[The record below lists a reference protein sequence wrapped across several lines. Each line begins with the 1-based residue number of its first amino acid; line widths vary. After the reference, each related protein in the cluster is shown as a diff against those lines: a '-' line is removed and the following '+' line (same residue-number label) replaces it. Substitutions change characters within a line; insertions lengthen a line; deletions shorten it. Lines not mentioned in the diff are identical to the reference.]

1 MQDMARTSRC
11 AEATGPNSCAVT
23 RRDPRRATHGT
34 RAKVNDGTVQT
45 FSGNFRR
52 FPASPEGFRPFP
64 EGLGVLLAAERP
76 VRPLVMALLFGRL
89 MEAHCLRYRELATH
103 SVAMATGKA
112 EPRVLHGSGCLTRG
126 RLSSEEVSGQ
136 GARSLVVFLLKPAAS
151 APLPSS
157 TRSTVQEHPSNRP
170 HPLCTPVCVS
180 ASVSSPLAQHEE

>member
-1 MQDMARTSRC
+1 MRPR
-11 AEATGPNSCAVT
+11 NSCESQRWYRPNVS
-23 RRDPRRATHGT
+23 RKLPDVSR
-34 RAKVNDGTVQT
+34 V
-45 FSGNFRR
+45 SG
-52 FPASPEGFRPFP
+52 
-64 EGLGVLLAAERP
+64 GLSDVSGRSQEVLLAAERP

-89 MEAHCLRYRELATH
+89 VEAHCLRYRELATH

>member
-1 MQDMARTSRC
+1 M
-11 AEATGPNSCAVT
+11 
-23 RRDPRRATHGT
+23 
-34 RAKVNDGTVQT
+34 
-45 FSGNFRR
+45 
-52 FPASPEGFRPFP
+52 
-64 EGLGVLLAAERP
+64 AAERP

-89 MEAHCLRYRELATH
+89 VEAHCLRYRELATH

-170 HPLCTPVCVS
+170 HPLCAPVRVS
-180 ASVSSPLAQHEE
+180 ASVSSPLAQHEESTHLFRDGRVENFALELQVRLVYARLRLGVMLD